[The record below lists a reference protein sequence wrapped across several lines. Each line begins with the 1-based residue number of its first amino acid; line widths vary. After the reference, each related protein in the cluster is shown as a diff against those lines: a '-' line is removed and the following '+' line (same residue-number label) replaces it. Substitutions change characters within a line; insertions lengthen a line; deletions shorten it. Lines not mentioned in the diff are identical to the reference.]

1 MEFPK
6 EEAMAGCSVAGIYF
20 SGTGNTK
27 FCVEKFLTHYE
38 SRAKSFSIED
48 GQAVE
53 AIKRSAEIVFAYPV
67 YFSNMPKIVCDFI
80 NRNRSVFSGKKIFVI
95 ATMGLFSGDGTGC
108 SARLLAKYGAHIT
121 GGLHLK
127 MPDCIGDEKALKR
140 TREQN
145 YLLVIKAENKIKKA
159 AENLKLGRPPRQGL
173 GFWYH
178 MAGLFGQRLWFYH
191 KTKKYSDKLHIEK
204 EKCIGCGICAAA
216 CPMDNLSL
224 QAGKAQQQG
233 RCTMCYRC
241 VNYCPKQAITLLG
254 KKLYEQCTIE
264 KYLGNPEI

>member
-1 MEFPK
+1 M
-6 EEAMAGCSVAGIYF
+6 VGIYF

-27 FCVEKFLTHYE
+27 FCTEKFLNDYE
-38 SRAKSFSIED
+38 SGGLNSFSIED
-48 GQAVE
+48 DAAVT
-53 AIKRSAEIVFAYPV
+53 AIEQNDSIVFAYPV
-67 YFSNMPKIVCDFI
+67 YFSNMPKIVRDFI
-80 NRNRSVFSGKKIFVI
+80 EEHQGLFLHKKIFLI

-108 SARLLAKYGAHIT
+108 SARLFIKYGAEIL

-127 MPDCIGDEKALKR
+127 MPDCIGDEKALKK

-145 YLLVIKAENKIKKA
+145 HLLVVAAEDKIKKA
-159 AENLKLGRPPRQGL
+159 AEHLKHKTPPREGL

-191 KTKKYSDKLHIEK
+191 KTKKYSDKLHIKE
-204 EKCIGCGICAAA
+204 EKCIGCGKCVSL
-216 CPMDNLSL
+216 CPMDNISL
-224 QAGKAQQQG
+224 KGGKARQQG

-241 VNYCPKQAITLLG
+241 VNHCPGQAITLLG

-264 KYLGNPEI
+264 KYL